1 MYTEGTSIVRYIY
14 WWCSSAHPHY
24 IYTNRQTDPKQIRLG
39 VGEKLPGM
47 NKYSPIPDKV
57 GDSHKPMERGSVMLK
72 SGHSCDANQGP
83 AGILALA
90 PAQ

>member
-1 MYTEGTSIVRYIY
+1 MHSIETADKLQEGLGTLPVVYDRLFPR
-14 WWCSSAHPHY
+14 HL
-24 IYTNRQTDPKQIRLG
+24 DKQIRLG

-72 SGHSCDANQGP
+72 SGHSCDADQGP